1 MVWPV
6 FKNCIFSDY
15 LDFFFFSFLMLYILS
30 ISCSFWP
37 AFFLSLFTCS
47 CFSSSSRLSTWPLW
61 PSQFPRSPWPRQCCK
76 HNFHNVI
83 CSMDGGEKVWAVK
96 TTSALQ
102 WRKHKPTYDRF
113 LGLYKWTVP
122 QLPSFSL
129 KASHFCYL
137 PSSSTLHLLCPSCF
151 SSKCLLP
158 LSLNHFPNVMPL
170 SLCLRVS
177 LPHSLPVNWAEITA
191 LLTMHGVPG
200 HIIRTN
206 LIRLPHDSHYHGH
219 NAQIQANPL
228 LHWYVYDT

>member
-1 MVWPV
+1 
-6 FKNCIFSDY
+6 
-15 LDFFFFSFLMLYILS
+15 MLYILS

-47 CFSSSSRLSTWPLW
+47 CFSSSSRLSTWLLW

-122 QLPSFSL
+122 QLPPPP
-129 KASHFCYL
+129 SHFKPLTSAIFHPAAPYTFL
-137 PSSSTLHLLCPSCF
+137 APHVFLQNVYSPSHSTTFQMSCPCPFASECH
-151 SSKCLLP
+151 CLT
-158 LSLNHFPNVMPL
+158 LSL
-170 SLCLRVS
+170 S
-177 LPHSLPVNWAEITA
+177 T
-191 LLTMHGVPG
+191 G
-200 HIIRTN
+200 
-206 LIRLPHDSHYHGH
+206 
-219 NAQIQANPL
+219 QKL
-228 LHWYVYDT
+228 LHY

>member
-1 MVWPV
+1 
-6 FKNCIFSDY
+6 
-15 LDFFFFSFLMLYILS
+15 MLYILS

-47 CFSSSSRLSTWPLW
+47 CFSSSSRLSTWLLW

-122 QLPSFSL
+122 QLPPPLLTSSL
-129 KASHFCYL
+129 SLLLSSIQQHLTPSL
-137 PSSSTLHLLCPSCF
+137 PLMFFFKMSTPPLTQPL
-151 SSKCLLP
+151 SKCHAPVPLP
-158 LSLNHFPNVMPL
+158 QSVTASLSPCQLGRNY
-170 SLCLRVS
+170 C
-177 LPHSLPVNWAEITA
+177 
-191 LLTMHGVPG
+191 
-200 HIIRTN
+200 IINYAWSAR
-206 LIRLPHDSHYHGH
+206 SHHQ
-219 NAQIQANPL
+219 N
-228 LHWYVYDT
+228 